1 MGEHG
6 VFIWSAYA
14 AAIVLLGGLV
24 LLSVAARRR
33 ARRALQARGLDRS
46 R

>member
-6 VFIWSAYA
+6 VYIWSAYG
-14 AAIVLLGGLV
+14 AAILLLGGLV
-24 LLSVAARRR
+24 LLSMTARRR
-33 ARRALQARGLDRS
+33 ARRELQARGLDRA